1 MQNKVVKE
9 KNKRIIKNETR
20 RIRKKENEEENL
32 KCKMD
37 IK

>member
-9 KNKRIIKNETR
+9 KNKRIIIKEIR
-20 RIRKKENEEENL
+20 IIRKKENEEENL
-32 KCKMD
+32 KCKVD